1 MATSAGVQ
9 VRVDL
14 CTLTFDLSDLY
25 PLCVG
30 YRPILDAMKS
40 FAVDSD
46 PSKEGYIDI
55 EVGGANFVD
64 NKILMQLPVF
74 VVAVFLCVL

>member
-1 MATSAGVQ
+1 MATSAGAQ

-14 CTLTFDLSDLY
+14 CTLTFDLSDPY
-25 PLCVG
+25 SLCVG

-46 PSKEGYIDI
+46 PSKGDCIDI
-55 EVGGANFVD
+55 EVGETDFVD
-64 NKILMQLPVF
+64 NKI
-74 VVAVFLCVL
+74 